1 MRKVLV
7 ETPYA
12 GDVEFNVLYA
22 RRCMADSLN
31 RNEAPMLSHLLY
43 TQVLDDKIMSQR
55 ERGIMA
61 GLAWR
66 TSAEAGIFYLDFG
79 LSDGMRRAHEL
90 YTREEIP
97 IETRFLYLQTGIATA
112 DELRGTWR
120 NARAIRRAI
129 AAGWVEHPSET
140 DYGGVL
146 MWVGPDGKQTTRCDL
161 HRRFA

>member
-43 TQVLDDKIMSQR
+43 TQVLDDKITAQR

-66 TSAEAGIFYLDFG
+66 TSAEAGIFYLDLG
-79 LSDGMRRAHEL
+79 LSDGMCRAHEL

-97 IETRFLYLQTGIATA
+97 IETRFLFAGTDTMAR
-112 DELRGTWR
+112 ELKETWR

-146 MWVGPDGKQTTRCDL
+146 MWVGPDGKQSTRCDL